1 VDPLFIID
9 SGAALWAAPLFKKI
23 NGADVVSRNTIRDSQ
38 TIKRKA
44 PGVKFILTDGDG
56 VLNDGSFSFDADGN
70 EVSKYSLRDVQAV
83 KRLRELAGV
92 EVGLVNDRDSYS
104 LEQLALKMGIR
115 ELHLSVETKEL
126 TLMNIVDKLN
136 IKLED
141 VLYIG
146 DEMEDIKAMEKAGLS
161 ACPLDAVYE
170 TRNTADYVCN
180 SCGGH
185 GVLREISELII
196 ASKTNQMLAASITAE

>member
-1 VDPLFIID
+1 MT
-9 SGAALWAAPLFKKI
+9 
-23 NGADVVSRNTIRDSQ
+23 RNAIRDSQ

-44 PGVKFILTDGDG
+44 QMVKFILTDGDG
-56 VLNDGSFSFDADGN
+56 VLNDGSFSFDVEGN

-92 EVGLVNDRDSYS
+92 EVGLINDRDSHS

-115 ELHLSVETKEL
+115 QVHLSVEDKEL
-126 TLMNIVDKLN
+126 TLLDIIKKLSL
-136 IKLED
+136 KLEE

-146 DEMEDIKAMEKAGLS
+146 DEVEDIKAMEKAGLS

-170 TRNTADYVCN
+170 ARNTADYVCN
-180 SCGGH
+180 SCGGN
-185 GVLREISELII
+185 GVLREVSELII
-196 ASKTNQMLAASITAE
+196 AMNNKPLLTATITSE